1 MAGVFTQIK
10 EIYGYLVGE
19 QRAVADFLQRCPE
32 LATQAGNQAELAEL
46 IGVEERNVLILI
58 QSMGYLNF
66 EQFQQELMDSLQR
79 GEQPQREG
87 TLTPLFGQ
95 VFGNAVQNLD
105 RSQKMMYPKEM
116 DRALKLMQQ
125 AHHLYLLGLRSS
137 FTLAYYLHT
146 RLCQVRQEVRLIHTT
161 GLEYPEELVGITAGD
176 VVVAFLFPHYSKI
189 TANLI
194 VLARSR
200 GAKVILIADENHGAL
215 EGYADVLLPCFVRG
229 VEQKVSV
236 VAPLALA
243 EYLAEELAARNPAQS
258 QRCCQEAEQL
268 LIKSYELGL

>member
-1 MAGVFTQIK
+1 
-10 EIYGYLVGE
+10 
-19 QRAVADFLQRCPE
+19 
-32 LATQAGNQAELAEL
+32 
-46 IGVEERNVLILI
+46 
-58 QSMGYLNF
+58 
-66 EQFQQELMDSLQR
+66 MDSLQR

-200 GAKVILIADENHGAL
+200 GAKVILIADENTVRWRAMQMCCALLCARRGA
-215 EGYADVLLPCFVRG
+215 EGVVGCTVGTGRILGRGAGRTQSGAEPALLPG
-229 VEQKVSV
+229 GGAALDQK
-236 VAPLALA
+236 L
-243 EYLAEELAARNPAQS
+243 
-258 QRCCQEAEQL
+258 
-268 LIKSYELGL
+268 

>member
-1 MAGVFTQIK
+1 
-10 EIYGYLVGE
+10 
-19 QRAVADFLQRCPE
+19 
-32 LATQAGNQAELAEL
+32 
-46 IGVEERNVLILI
+46 
-58 QSMGYLNF
+58 
-66 EQFQQELMDSLQR
+66 
-79 GEQPQREG
+79 
-87 TLTPLFGQ
+87 
-95 VFGNAVQNLD
+95 
-105 RSQKMMYPKEM
+105 MYPKER

-189 TANLI
+189 HSKSHR
-194 VLARSR
+194 VGPEPWGQGDSDR
-200 GAKVILIADENHGAL
+200 GRKPRCAGGLCRCAA
-215 EGYADVLLPCFVRG
+215 PCFVRG
-229 VEQKVSV
+229 VEQKVSL

>member
-32 LATQAGNQAELAEL
+32 LATQVGNQAELAEL

-87 TLTPLFGQ
+87 TPHA
-95 VFGNAVQNLD
+95 AVWTGVWKCGAKSGSKPENE
-105 RSQKMMYPKEM
+105 YPKEM
-116 DRALKLMQQ
+116 DGAETE
-125 AHHLYLLGLRSS
+125 AAPHHLYLLGLRSS

-215 EGYADVLLPCFVRG
+215 EGYADVAAALLWCAAWSRRCRWLHRWHWQNTWQRSWPHAIRRRA
-229 VEQKVSV
+229 S
-236 VAPLALA
+236 A
-243 EYLAEELAARNPAQS
+243 AARRRS
-258 QRCCQEAEQL
+258 
-268 LIKSYELGL
+268 SS

>member
-176 VVVAFLFPHYSKI
+176 VVVAFLFPHYSKNYSKSHRVGPEPWGQGDSDRGRKPRC
-189 TANLI
+189 AGGLCRCAAA
-194 VLARSR
+194 LLCARR
-200 GAKVILIADENHGAL
+200 GAEGVVGCTVGTGRILGRGAGRTQSGA
-215 EGYADVLLPCFVRG
+215 EPALLPG
-229 VEQKVSV
+229 GGAALDQK
-236 VAPLALA
+236 L
-243 EYLAEELAARNPAQS
+243 
-258 QRCCQEAEQL
+258 
-268 LIKSYELGL
+268 